1 MASILLFVL
10 IFSAILF
17 LILTLISQ
25 ILKTQN
31 SNLPPGKTGWPILGE
46 TLDFISFPEKFVH
59 DRMDKYSPDIFKTCI
74 AGERMAVL
82 CGPSANKFI
91 FSNETKLFNPW
102 WPRSVSQALLFAKN
116 PGRNSSVLKE
126 DHSFLKLDSMQNYVP
141 IMDSMAKEHLDTK
154 WAKFD
159 EVKVHPLAKEFT
171 FALACRIF
179 INCANPNR
187 VRDLMVP
194 FFDVAEGIM
203 SAPVNFPGTPF
214 HGAVEG
220 GKIIKHRLLEI
231 IKQRRMEIAEK
242 GVVNLGVQDLLSK
255 LLVSSD
261 EDGKFFSQEEI
272 ANKIIG
278 YLIAS
283 FYTTSTAI
291 TFVLSHLAENPH
303 VYDKVLEEQVEIAK
317 SKEAE
322 EMLRWA
328 DVQKMKYTWNVVCE
342 SMRLEPPAQG
352 AFKEVLT
359 DFTFAG
365 FNIPKGWKVFWTVHS
380 TNKNPKYFP
389 DPEKF
394 DPSRFEGAGPQPFT
408 FIPFGGGPR
417 MCAGK
422 EYARIEIL
430 VFVHNVVTRFRLMK
444 ANPNETIA
452 YNPEPFPAEGLR
464 ICLQS
469 HGKY

>member
-1 MASILLFVL
+1 
-10 IFSAILF
+10 
-17 LILTLISQ
+17 
-25 ILKTQN
+25 
-31 SNLPPGKTGWPILGE
+31 
-46 TLDFISFPEKFVH
+46 
-59 DRMDKYSPDIFKTCI
+59 
-74 AGERMAVL
+74 MAVL

-91 FSNETKLFNPW
+91 FSNETKRFNPW

-126 DHSFLKLDSMQNYVP
+126 DHSFLKLDSMQKYVP

-242 GVVNLGVQDLLSK
+242 GVVNLGVQDLLSR

-261 EDGKFFSQEEI
+261 EDGKFFSPEEI

-317 SKEAE
+317 SKGAE
-322 EMLRWA
+322 KMLRWA

-365 FNIPKGWKVFWTVHS
+365 FNIPKGWKAWAFVS
-380 TNKNPKYFP
+380 C
-389 DPEKF
+389 PEKF
-394 DPSRFEGAGPQPFT
+394 IRDRMTKRSSLIFKTCLAAEKMAVLCGPHANKFVFSNDT
-408 FIPFGGGPR
+408 KLFIPWWPR
-417 MCAGK
+417 S
-422 EYARIEIL
+422 ITQPL
-430 VFVHNVVTRFRLMK
+430 L
-444 ANPNETIA
+444 
-452 YNPEPFPAEGLR
+452 FPPDNASSIREEDHSFLK
-464 ICLQS
+464 LDSMQS
-469 HGKY
+469 HVPIMDSMVEDHLCTHWAHSSEVKVHSISKEFSFALA

>member
-1 MASILLFVL
+1 MVGLSVHVLFDCESMAPVLLFVL
-10 IFSAILF
+10 TIASIL

-25 ILKTQN
+25 IFKTQN
-31 SNLPPGKTGWPILGE
+31 SNLPPGKTGWPVLGE
-46 TLDFISFPEKFVH
+46 TLAFTSSPEKFVH
-59 DRMDKYSPDIFKTCI
+59 DRMNMHSSDIFKTCI

-116 PGRNSSVLKE
+116 AGKISSFLEE

-141 IMDSMAKEHLDTK
+141 IMDSMAKDHVDTK
-154 WAKFD
+154 WSNFD

-179 INCANPNR
+179 INCGNPNR

-194 FFDVAEGIM
+194 FFAVAEGIM

-214 HGAVEG
+214 RGAVKG
-220 GKIIKHRLLEI
+220 GKIIKQRLLEI
-231 IKQRRMEIAEK
+231 INERKMEIAEK
-242 GVVNLGVQDLLSK
+242 GIVNLGFQDLLSR
-255 LLVSSD
+255 LLVSSL
-261 EDGKFFSQEEI
+261 EDGKFFSPEEF

-291 TFVLSHLAENPH
+291 TFVLNHLAEYPH

-317 SKEAE
+317 SKEAG
-322 EMLRWA
+322 EMLKWA
-328 DVQKMKYTWNVVCE
+328 DVQKMKYTWNAVCE

-359 DFTFAG
+359 DFNFAG
-365 FNIPKGWKVFWTVHS
+365 FNIPKGWKVHS
-380 TNKNPKYFP
+380 QTTSNGY
-389 DPEKF
+389 
-394 DPSRFEGAGPQPFT
+394 
-408 FIPFGGGPR
+408 
-417 MCAGK
+417 
-422 EYARIEIL
+422 
-430 VFVHNVVTRFRLMK
+430 
-444 ANPNETIA
+444 
-452 YNPEPFPAEGLR
+452 
-464 ICLQS
+464 
-469 HGKY
+469 